1 MEAWDEPTSLK
12 PTGVHPATSPYREGR
27 AATVGLTAR
36 ADPAP
41 LALTPGDLDRLGQ
54 LAVCAGL
61 EHVQERAGQAAVE
74 VGVEEDGHHITRAQ
88 LGAEEADTRSQFW
101 DLLTNTGEQAD
112 VGLQDRVTQTERS
125 FLTPCQRPRLGHEQ
139 GKRGT

>member
-36 ADPAP
+36 AAGPSPDPAP

-61 EHVQERAGQAAVE
+61 EHVQERAGQAVVE
-74 VGVEEDGHHITRAQ
+74 VGVEEDGHHVTRAQ

-101 DLLTNTGEQAD
+101 DLLTNMGEQA
-112 VGLQDRVTQTERS
+112 EAFS
-125 FLTPCQRPRLGHEQ
+125 FCCCEDCEMKTARLP
-139 GKRGT
+139 KT

>member
-12 PTGVHPATSPYREGR
+12 PTGVHAATSPYREGR

-61 EHVQERAGQAAVE
+61 EHVQERAGQAVVE
-74 VGVEEDGHHITRAQ
+74 VGVEKDGHHVTRAQ
-88 LGAEEADTRSQFW
+88 LGTEEADTRSQFW
-101 DLLTNTGEQAD
+101 DLLTNMGEQA
-112 VGLQDRVTQTERS
+112 EAFS
-125 FLTPCQRPRLGHEQ
+125 FCCCEDCEIKTAR
-139 GKRGT
+139 